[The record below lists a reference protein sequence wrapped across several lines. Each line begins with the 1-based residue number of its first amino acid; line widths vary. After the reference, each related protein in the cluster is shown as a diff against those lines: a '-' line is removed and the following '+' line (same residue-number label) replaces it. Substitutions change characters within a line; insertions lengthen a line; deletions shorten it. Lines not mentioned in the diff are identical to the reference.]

1 MDGLIGFI
9 ASVFIFIGCLLLPF
23 FVVSFFSFLYYK
35 LIKRVKAPERLF
47 IRKKKRNS
55 FCKRLFFDF
64 PRRFVLDLLTR
75 DPNEFQLYGF
85 HLFVGEQGSG
95 KTVAVAEFLGRI
107 KRDYPLASIATNFE
121 YTHQDSSIE
130 SWKDLI
136 FNNNGIYGQA
146 DVVDEVQN
154 WFSSNQSKDF
164 PPEMIQE
171 ITQQR
176 KQRKIFIGTT
186 QRFERMSK
194 PLREQVNYLYY
205 PMTLF
210 GCLTIVRVFKPNV
223 DADGQIAKKKP
234 IRIYFFVHNDEIRN
248 SFDTYHK
255 IKKQAESGFNTDN
268 RDPGSVTVTSIVDIN
283 KKSLPKRRR

>member
-1 MDGLIGFI
+1 M
-9 ASVFIFIGCLLLPF
+9 
-23 FVVSFFSFLYYK
+23 
-35 LIKRVKAPERLF
+35 
-47 IRKKKRNS
+47 
-55 FCKRLFFDF
+55 
-64 PRRFVLDLLTR
+64 
-75 DPNEFQLYGF
+75 YGF

-95 KTVAVAEFLGRI
+95 KTIAVAEFIRRI
-107 KRDYPLASIATNFE
+107 KQMYPLCQIATNFAYKSE
-121 YTHQDSSIE
+121 DSEIS
-130 SWKDLI
+130 SWENLV
-136 FNNNGIYGQA
+136 FNNNDIYGQA
-146 DVVDEVQN
+146 DVIDEVQN

-223 DADGQIAKKKP
+223 DADGQLAKKKP
-234 IRIYFFVHNDEIRN
+234 IKMYFFVHDDEIRN

-268 RDPGSVTVTSIVDIN
+268 REPAGITVTSIVDMN
-283 KKSLPKRRR
+283 SKAAPKRRR